1 MNPVQT
7 LAAQSTGSVHGA
19 LSGCGVA
26 VVSPMTLLKGHCQ
39 QAGHCCLMGGVCLS
53 PLQEHGTGTSVM
65 LSVQSSVFQGLK
77 SWDA

>member
-1 MNPVQT
+1 
-7 LAAQSTGSVHGA
+7 
-19 LSGCGVA
+19 
-26 VVSPMTLLKGHCQ
+26 MTLLKGHCQ